1 MGDHLARVPEE
12 ARQGQGSGGRRLK
25 RWTIGLIVNPVAG
38 LGGRVALKGS
48 DGAEIQALARARGG
62 VSPAA
67 DRAATTLCAM
77 NAVKEVAM
85 LLTCHG
91 EMGETAATRAGWA
104 AEKLEAHPT
113 GETTAEDTRAAARE
127 MVARGVDLILF
138 SGGDGTARDIYD
150 AVGNAQPVLG
160 IPAGV
165 KIHSAAFA
173 RSAASAGEI
182 VSQLLTGRAK
192 RMADLEVMD
201 IDEAK
206 LREGVVCTQLYG
218 LLRVPTGEG
227 LVQGAKAPS
236 PGSDEVQMQAI
247 AQRVVR
253 NLEPGCAY
261 ILGPGSTTWR
271 IKQAL
276 GIEGTLIGVDV
287 VRDGVLVHRD
297 ADEARL
303 LEVVAR
309 GPVRLVLTPIG
320 GQGYLLGRG
329 NQQISPRLLRQI
341 DRERLLVV
349 AVPTK
354 LLSLYAA
361 ALLVDTGDDEVDR
374 ALCGYLRVITGYDE
388 ESVCPVRSASQG
400 EPA

>member
-1 MGDHLARVPEE
+1 
-12 ARQGQGSGGRRLK
+12 LK
-25 RWTIGLIVNPVAG
+25 RWTIGLLVNPVAG

-48 DGAEIQALARARGG
+48 DGAEVQALARARGG
-62 VSPAA
+62 VSPAG
-67 DRAATTLCAM
+67 DRAVTALGAM
-77 NAVKEVAM
+77 DAVKDAVE
-85 LLTCHG
+85 LLTCPG
-91 EMGETAATRAGWA
+91 EMGETSVKRADWT
-104 AEKLEAHPT
+104 AEVLQARPA
-113 GETTAEDTRAAARE
+113 GETTAEDTRAAAKE
-127 MVARGVDLILF
+127 MVARGAELILF
-138 SGGDGTARDIYD
+138 AGGDGTARDIYD
-150 AVGNAQPVLG
+150 AVGSTQPVLG

-182 VSQLLTGRAK
+182 VSQLLKGRAK
-192 RMADLEVMD
+192 QMADLEVMD

-206 LREGVVCTQLYG
+206 LREGVVCAKLYG
-218 LLRVPTGEG
+218 FLRVPTGQG
-227 LVQGAKAPS
+227 LIQGAKAPS
-236 PGSDEVQMQAI
+236 PASDEVQMQAI

-253 NLEPGCAY
+253 NLEPGCSY

-276 GIEGTLIGVDV
+276 GIDGTLIGVDV
-287 VRDGVLVHRD
+287 VRDGKLLHRD
-297 ADEARL
+297 ADEACL
-303 LEVVAR
+303 LEVSAQ

-329 NQQISPRLLRQI
+329 NQQISPQLLRQI
-341 DRERLLVV
+341 DRERLMVV

-374 ALCGYLRVITGYDE
+374 TLCGYLRVITGYDE
-388 ESVCPVRSASQG
+388 ESVCPVRSASQV
-400 EPA
+400 

>member
-1 MGDHLARVPEE
+1 
-12 ARQGQGSGGRRLK
+12 
-25 RWTIGLIVNPVAG
+25 LIVNPVAG

-48 DGAEIQALARARGG
+48 DGAETQALARARGG
-62 VSPAA
+62 VSPAG
-67 DRAATTLCAM
+67 DRAAPALDAM
-77 NAVKEVAM
+77 DVVKDAVE
-85 LLTCHG
+85 LLTCPG
-91 EMGETAATRAGWA
+91 EMGETSAERAGWT
-104 AEKLEAHPT
+104 AEILGARPT
-113 GETTAEDTRAAARE
+113 GETTAEDTRAAAKE
-127 MVARGVDLILF
+127 MVARGAKLILF
-138 SGGDGTARDIYD
+138 AGGDGTARDLYD
-150 AVGNAQPVLG
+150 AVGSTQPVLG

-182 VSQLLTGRAK
+182 VSQLLMGRAK
-192 RMADLEVMD
+192 QMADLEVMD

-206 LREGVVCTQLYG
+206 LREGVVCAKIYG
-218 LLRVPTGEG
+218 LLRVPTGQG
-227 LVQGAKAPS
+227 LIQGAKAPS
-236 PGSDEVQMQAI
+236 PASDEVQMQAI
-247 AQRVVR
+247 AQRIVR

-287 VRDGVLVHRD
+287 VRDGELLHRD
-297 ADEARL
+297 ADETCL
-303 LEVVAR
+303 LEVVAQD
-309 GPVRLVLTPIG
+309 PVRLVLTPIG

-341 DRERLLVV
+341 DRERLMVV

-388 ESVCPVRSASQG
+388 ESVCPVRSASQEQSPEKG
-400 EPA
+400 A

>member
-1 MGDHLARVPEE
+1 
-12 ARQGQGSGGRRLK
+12 
-25 RWTIGLIVNPVAG
+25 LIVNPVAG

>member
-1 MGDHLARVPEE
+1 M
-12 ARQGQGSGGRRLK
+12 
-25 RWTIGLIVNPVAG
+25 IVNPVAG

-48 DGAEIQALARARGG
+48 DGAETQALARARGG
-62 VSPAA
+62 VSPAS
-67 DRAATTLCAM
+67 DRATTALCAM
-77 NAVKEVAM
+77 DAVKEAVE
-85 LLTCHG
+85 LLTCPG
-91 EMGETAATRAGWA
+91 EMGETSVTQAGWT
-104 AEKLEAHPT
+104 AEALQAHPT
-113 GETTAEDTRAAARE
+113 GETTAEDTRAAAKE
-127 MVARGVDLILF
+127 MVARGAELILF
-138 SGGDGTARDIYD
+138 AGGDGTARDIYD
-150 AVGNAQPVLG
+150 AVGSTQPVLG

-182 VSQLLTGRAK
+182 VSQLLKGRAK
-192 RMADLEVMD
+192 QMADLEVMD

-206 LREGVVCTQLYG
+206 LREGVVCAQLYG
-218 LLRVPTGEG
+218 LLRVPTGQG

-236 PGSDEVQMQAI
+236 PASDEVQMQAI

-271 IKQAL
+271 IKRAL
-276 GIEGTLIGVDV
+276 DIDGTLIGVDV
-287 VRDGVLVHRD
+287 VRDGKLLHRD
-297 ADEARL
+297 ADEACL
-303 LEVVAR
+303 LEVVAQ

-329 NQQISPRLLRQI
+329 NQQISPQLMRQI
-341 DRERLLVV
+341 DRERLMVV

-374 ALCGYLRVITGYDE
+374 TLCGYLRVITGYDE

-400 EPA
+400 QPGERGA

>member
-1 MGDHLARVPEE
+1 MGNHLARVPEE
-12 ARQGQGSGGRRLK
+12 ALQGKGCGGRRLK

-48 DGAEIQALARARGG
+48 DGAETQALARARGG
-62 VSPAA
+62 VSPAG
-67 DRAATTLCAM
+67 DRAVTALGAM
-77 NAVKEVAM
+77 DAVKDAVE
-85 LLTCHG
+85 LLTCPG
-91 EMGETAATRAGWA
+91 EMGETSVKRAGWT
-104 AEKLEAHPT
+104 AEVLQARPA
-113 GETTAEDTRAAARE
+113 GETTAEDTRAAAKE
-127 MVARGVDLILF
+127 MVARGAELILF
-138 SGGDGTARDIYD
+138 AGGDGTARDIYD
-150 AVGNAQPVLG
+150 AVGSTQPVLG

-182 VSQLLTGRAK
+182 VSQLLKGRAK
-192 RMADLEVMD
+192 QMADLEVMD

-206 LREGVVCTQLYG
+206 LREGVVCAKLYG
-218 LLRVPTGEG
+218 LLRVPTGQG
-227 LVQGAKAPS
+227 LIQGAKAPS
-236 PGSDEVQMQAI
+236 PASDEVQMQAI

-253 NLEPGCAY
+253 NLEPGCSY

-276 GIEGTLIGVDV
+276 GIDGTLIGVDV
-287 VRDGVLVHRD
+287 VRDGKLLHRD
-297 ADEARL
+297 ADEACL
-303 LEVVAR
+303 LEVSAQ

-329 NQQISPRLLRQI
+329 NQQISPQLLRQI
-341 DRERLLVV
+341 DRERLMVV

-374 ALCGYLRVITGYDE
+374 TLCGYLRVITGYDE
-388 ESVCPVRSASQG
+388 ESVCPVRSASQV
-400 EPA
+400 

>member
-1 MGDHLARVPEE
+1 
-12 ARQGQGSGGRRLK
+12 
-25 RWTIGLIVNPVAG
+25 LIVNPVAG

-48 DGAEIQALARARGG
+48 DGAETQALARARGG
-62 VSPAA
+62 VSPSS
-67 DRAATTLCAM
+67 DRAATALCAM
-77 NAVKEVAM
+77 DAVKEAVE
-85 LLTCHG
+85 LLTCPA
-91 EMGETAATRAGWA
+91 EMGETSVTQAGWT
-104 AEKLEAHPT
+104 AEALQARPT
-113 GETTAEDTRAAARE
+113 GETTAEDTRAAAKE
-127 MVARGVDLILF
+127 MVARGAELILF

-150 AVGNAQPVLG
+150 AVGSTQPVLG

-182 VSQLLTGRAK
+182 VSQLLKGRAK
-192 RMADLEVMD
+192 QMADLEVMD

-206 LREGVVCTQLYG
+206 LREGVVCAKLYG
-218 LLRVPTGEG
+218 LLRVPTGQG
-227 LVQGAKAPS
+227 LIQGAKAPS
-236 PGSDEVQMQAI
+236 PASDEVQMQAI
-247 AQRVVR
+247 AQRIVR

-271 IKQAL
+271 VKQAL

-287 VRDGVLVHRD
+287 VRDGKLLHRD
-297 ADEARL
+297 ADEACL
-303 LEVVAR
+303 LKVVAQ

-329 NQQISPRLLRQI
+329 NQQISPQLLRQI
-341 DRERLLVV
+341 DRERLMVV

-374 ALCGYLRVITGYDE
+374 TLCGYLRVITGYDE
-388 ESVCPVRSASQG
+388 ESVCPVRSASQV
-400 EPA
+400 

>member
-1 MGDHLARVPEE
+1 
-12 ARQGQGSGGRRLK
+12 
-25 RWTIGLIVNPVAG
+25 LIVNPVAG

-48 DGAEIQALARARGG
+48 DGAETQALARARGG
-62 VSPAA
+62 VSPAG
-67 DRAATTLCAM
+67 DRAATALGAM
-77 NAVKEVAM
+77 DAVKDAVE
-85 LLTCHG
+85 LLTCAG
-91 EMGETAATRAGWA
+91 EMGEFSATRAGWT
-104 AEKLEAHPT
+104 AELLQIRPT

-127 MVARGVDLILF
+127 MVARGAELILF
-138 SGGDGTARDIYD
+138 AGGDGTARDIYD

-165 KIHSAAFA
+165 KVYSAAFA

-182 VSQLLTGRAK
+182 VSQLLKGRAK
-192 RMADLEVMD
+192 EMADLEVMD
-201 IDEAK
+201 IDEAR
-206 LREGVVCTQLYG
+206 LREGVVCARLYG
-218 LLRVPTGEG
+218 VLRVPTGEG
-227 LVQGAKAPS
+227 LIQGAKAPS
-236 PGSDEVQMQAI
+236 PASDEVQMQAI

-287 VRDGVLVHRD
+287 VRDGELLHRD
-297 ADEARL
+297 ADEACL
-303 LEVVAR
+303 LEVVAQ

-329 NQQISPRLLRQI
+329 NQQISPQLLRQI
-341 DRERLLVV
+341 DRERLMVV

-374 ALCGYLRVITGYDE
+374 ALSGYLRVITGFDE
-388 ESVCPVRSASQG
+388 ESVCPVHIASQG
-400 EPA
+400 EPGEEGA